1 MSIEYINH
9 EVSLRLNSDLES
21 QDSAKDLILELKQ
34 ENHVHPNIVF
44 YLFITCL
51 IILLIALSVY
61 IVKYR
66 KNIRPYSNRRPATQI
81 QIPTANNEIQLQQ
94 ELQRFREQREQNPP
108 NEFGP
113 KLYPHLSTLPT
124 TVVPV

>member
-9 EVSLRLNSDLES
+9 EVSLRLNSDIES

-61 IVKYR
+61 IVKNR
-66 KNIRPYSNRRPATQI
+66 NNIRPYISRRPVT
-81 QIPTANNEIQLQQ
+81 QIPTANNEIQQ
-94 ELQRFREQREQNPP
+94 ELQRFREHREQNPP

-113 KLYPHLSTLPT
+113 KLYPHLATLPT